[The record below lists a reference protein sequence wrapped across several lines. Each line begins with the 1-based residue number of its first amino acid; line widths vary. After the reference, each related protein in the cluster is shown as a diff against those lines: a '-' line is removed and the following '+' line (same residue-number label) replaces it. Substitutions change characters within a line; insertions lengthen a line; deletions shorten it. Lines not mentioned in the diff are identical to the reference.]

1 MANNLVTVISADTS
15 RFTRAINE
23 AQSVLSRYAR
33 EARTASGSIS
43 TCASVTDAQVTSYQR
58 LVRAMQ
64 RVSNGTM
71 TTSQAERALVQQ
83 IQELRIQW
91 ANLSDDAR
99 RSDFG
104 RALSE
109 SMASAERQLEQVRTQ
124 IRQTREELDNLSS
137 ASEGFDLSSI
147 GNSINSLRSGD
158 ISGFVSQLQALR
170 NISLGSIVSS
180 VGALGASLSAA
191 IAPVA
196 ALVGGIAALGYTV
209 SESISSVSDFETHL
223 DGLQSLT
230 GLGDD
235 AMKSIADG
243 AIEMSKGFKSSASE
257 IVDSMK
263 LIGSQAPELLK
274 NQDALMKV
282 TEAANVLSEAAGIEV
297 VDAAKGITTVMNQMG
312 ASASEATNIINVLAA
327 SSQQGS
333 ADVAYLNTA
342 FEKAGT
348 AAKSAGMD
356 YTQLAAAI
364 ETIAPKF
371 SSADVAGSTL
381 NSTLLALSVQ
391 ANDKFKPAVVGMD
404 QALQNLAKAE
414 MDDIQMKNLVGA
426 SNITMLKTLIEAKDT
441 FKGFESSLAG
451 TNTAYEQMAINTDNL
466 DGTINGL
473 KSNWEALLLTLGESE
488 IIQGII
494 QLFQQVMTTL
504 TELINYISATIK
516 EFEGLGGSIN
526 IVDALGAVWKA
537 TVAIIKAACEI
548 IEVAIAAVIK
558 LFQKIGQVVRS
569 VWGSIK
575 QTLKDVGFFEPI
587 RNACK
592 SVITWFT
599 NMVQKIQGVWTDFK
613 RWLGLN
619 VASTKIT
626 VDNEVGDAVGGNKP
640 SRGTSS
646 SGSTSSGTSST
657 ASSGKKT
664 GRTPKETTT
673 KVTTKPQYKEGSLG
687 KIEEDISK
695 KQAELKI
702 AISDKDRQRIQGEI
716 NDLTKKKEAIE
727 LSLKV
732 KPDEGSLQA
741 IEDAISQKQKE
752 LKLAISDEDR
762 KKIQQEINDLT
773 KKKEAIE
780 LSLKVQPDAGSIQ
793 SLEDSMSKKQ
803 KELKLAVS
811 DSSREQI
818 QKEIDELTGQKQAI
832 EILLKPAIDDKGI
845 EGLKDKISQH
855 SEKKQPSGNKVS
867 QAETKADNLKEELKY
882 NQDIVKSYKEQYKAV
897 QSRLKA
903 GVTLTTNESELAD
916 IYEDAKKKVDD
927 LTSAY
932 DNAARSAEQL
942 KANSTFNKKMY
953 AGIKG
958 TVKTIGSLND
968 SVVGVTGTWE
978 NMAES
983 WNDMSTFKK
992 VTSSISAVISTINE
1006 AMGAYEAISDV
1017 VQLFGEISEA
1027 SAAKKVAADATEMA
1041 SDSTKTALSTANTQ
1055 VEIANNQQEQMS
1067 DLAGVGTKQASAIAS
1082 ATASGAK
1089 LPFPANLAAIAA
1101 GIAAVVAAFAMIS
1114 SFADG
1119 GIIGGNTTL
1128 GDMNIARVNKGEMI
1142 LNGTQQKRLFSI
1154 LDGGVSASPNNITS
1168 GNVKFEIKG
1177 STLVGVLKNHNSKMN
1192 KVG

>member
-1 MANNLVTVISADTS
+1 MANNLTAVISADTT

-124 IRQTREELDNLSS
+124 IRQTHEELDNLSS

-263 LIGSQAPELLK
+263 LIGSQAPELLQ

-297 VDAAKGITTVMNQMG
+297 VDAAKGVTTVMNQMG
-312 ASASEATNIINVLAA
+312 ASASEATEIINVLAA

-466 DGTINGL
+466 DGTIGGL

-488 IIQGII
+488 IIQSII
-494 QLFQQVMTTL
+494 QFFQQVITTL

-526 IVDALGAVWKA
+526 IVDALGAVWKVN
-537 TVAIIKAACEI
+537 VAIIKAACEI

-575 QTLKDVGFFEPI
+575 QTLKNVGFFEPI

-619 VASTKIT
+619 VASTQIT

-640 SRGTSS
+640 SGGTSSS
-646 SGSTSSGTSST
+646 SGSTSSGSISST
-657 ASSGKKT
+657 VSSGKT
-664 GRTPKETTT
+664 GRKTPKVTTT

-687 KIEEDISK
+687 KIEENISK
-695 KQAELKI
+695 KQA
-702 AISDKDRQRIQGEI
+702 
-716 NDLTKKKEAIE
+716 
-727 LSLKV
+727 
-732 KPDEGSLQA
+732 
-741 IEDAISQKQKE
+741 E

-762 KKIQQEINDLT
+762 KKIQKEINDLT

-780 LSLKVQPDAGSIQ
+780 LSLKVQPDAGSLQ
-793 SLEDSMSKKQ
+793 SLEDSISKKQ

-855 SEKKQPSGNKVS
+855 SEKKQNQPSGNKVS

-882 NQDIVKSYKEQYKAV
+882 NQDIVKSYREQYKAV

-903 GVTLTTNESELAD
+903 GVTLTTNESKLAD

-958 TVKTIGSLND
+958 TIKTIGSLND
-968 SVVGVTGTWE
+968 SVVGVTSTWE

-1041 SDSTKTALSTANTQ
+1041 SDSTKTALSTANSQ

-1067 DLAGVGTKQASAIAS
+1067 DLASVGTKQASAIAS

>member
-1 MANNLVTVISADTS
+1 MANNLTAVISADTT

-71 TTSQAERALVQQ
+71 TTSQTERALVQQ

-124 IRQTREELDNLSS
+124 IRQTHEELDNLSS

-209 SESISSVSDFETHL
+209 SESISSVSEFETHL

-263 LIGSQAPELLK
+263 LIGSQAPELLQ

-297 VDAAKGITTVMNQMG
+297 VDAAKGVTTVMNQMG
-312 ASASEATNIINVLAA
+312 ASASEATEIINVLAA

-466 DGTINGL
+466 DGTIGGL

-494 QLFQQVMTTL
+494 QFFQQVITTL

-526 IVDALGAVWKA
+526 IVDALGAVWKVN
-537 TVAIIKAACEI
+537 VAIIKAACEI
-548 IEVAIAAVIK
+548 IEVAIASVIK

-575 QTLKDVGFFEPI
+575 QTLKNVGFFEPI

-640 SRGTSS
+640 SGGTSS
-646 SGSTSSGTSST
+646 SGSTSSGSTS
-657 ASSGKKT
+657 SSGKT
-664 GRTPKETTT
+664 GRKTTTPKVTTS

-695 KQAELKI
+695 KQ
-702 AISDKDRQRIQGEI
+702 
-716 NDLTKKKEAIE
+716 T
-727 LSLKV
+727 
-732 KPDEGSLQA
+732 
-741 IEDAISQKQKE
+741 E

-762 KKIQQEINDLT
+762 KKIQKEINNLT

-780 LSLKVQPDAGSIQ
+780 LSLKVQPDAGSLQ
-793 SLEDSMSKKQ
+793 SLEESISKKQ

-855 SEKKQPSGNKVS
+855 SEKKQNQPSGNKVS

-882 NQDIVKSYKEQYKAV
+882 NQDIVKSYREQYKAV

-903 GVTLTTNESELAD
+903 GVTLTTNESKLAD

-953 AGIKG
+953 SGIKG
-958 TVKTIGSLND
+958 TIKTIGSLND
-968 SVVGVTGTWE
+968 SVVGVTSTWE
-978 NMAES
+978 NMAEN

-992 VTSSISAVISTINE
+992 VTSSISAVICTINE

-1041 SDSTKTALSTANTQ
+1041 SDTTKTALSTANSQ

-1067 DLAGVGTKQASAIAS
+1067 DLASVGTKQASAIAS

-1192 KVG
+1192 KIG

>member
-124 IRQTREELDNLSS
+124 IRQTHAELDNLSS

-209 SESISSVSDFETHL
+209 SESISSVSEFETHL

-263 LIGSQAPELLK
+263 LIGSQAPELLQ

-297 VDAAKGITTVMNQMG
+297 VDAAKGVTTVMNQMG
-312 ASASEATNIINVLAA
+312 ASASEATEIINVLAA

-466 DGTINGL
+466 DGTIGGL
-473 KSNWEALLLTLGESE
+473 KSNWEALLLTLGESD

-494 QLFQQVMTTL
+494 QFFQQVISTL

-526 IVDALGAVWKA
+526 IVDALGAVWKVN
-537 TVAIIKAACEI
+537 VAIIKAACEI

-558 LFQKIGQVVRS
+558 LFQKIGQVVRT

-575 QTLKDVGFFEPI
+575 QTLKNVGFFEPI

-640 SRGTSS
+640 SGGTSSS
-646 SGSTSSGTSST
+646 SGSTSSGSKSST
-657 ASSGKKT
+657 ASSGKT
-664 GRTPKETTT
+664 GRKTPKVTTT

-687 KIEEDISK
+687 KIEENISK
-695 KQAELKI
+695 KQA
-702 AISDKDRQRIQGEI
+702 
-716 NDLTKKKEAIE
+716 
-727 LSLKV
+727 
-732 KPDEGSLQA
+732 
-741 IEDAISQKQKE
+741 E

-762 KKIQQEINDLT
+762 KKIQKEINDLT

-780 LSLKVQPDAGSIQ
+780 LSLKVQPDAGSLQ
-793 SLEDSMSKKQ
+793 SLEDSISKKQ

-855 SEKKQPSGNKVS
+855 SEKKQNQPSGNKVS

-882 NQDIVKSYKEQYKAV
+882 NQDIVKSYREQYKAI

-903 GVTLTTNESELAD
+903 GVTLTTNESQLVD

-953 AGIKG
+953 SGIKG
-958 TVKTIGSLND
+958 TIKTIGSLND
-968 SVVGVTGTWE
+968 SVVGVTSTWE

-1041 SDSTKTALSTANTQ
+1041 SDSTKTALSTANSQ

-1154 LDGGVSASPNNITS
+1154 LDGAASASPNNITS

>member
-1 MANNLVTVISADTS
+1 MANNLTAVISADTS

-23 AQSVLSRYAR
+23 AQSVLSRYAK

-263 LIGSQAPELLK
+263 LIGSQAPELLQ

-297 VDAAKGITTVMNQMG
+297 VDAAKGVTTVMNQMG
-312 ASASEATNIINVLAA
+312 ASASEATEIINVLAA

-451 TNTAYEQMAINTDNL
+451 TNTAYEQMAINADNL
-466 DGTINGL
+466 DGTIGGL

-494 QLFQQVMTTL
+494 QFFQQVISTL

-526 IVDALGAVWKA
+526 IVDALGAVWKVN
-537 TVAIIKAACEI
+537 VAIIKAACEI

-558 LFQKIGQVVRS
+558 LFQKIGQVVRT

-575 QTLKDVGFFEPI
+575 QTLKNVGFFEPI

-640 SRGTSS
+640 SGGTSSS
-646 SGSTSSGTSST
+646 SGSTSSGSTSST
-657 ASSGKKT
+657 ASSGKT
-664 GRTPKETTT
+664 GRTPKVTTT

-687 KIEEDISK
+687 KIEENISK
-695 KQAELKI
+695 KQA
-702 AISDKDRQRIQGEI
+702 
-716 NDLTKKKEAIE
+716 
-727 LSLKV
+727 
-732 KPDEGSLQA
+732 
-741 IEDAISQKQKE
+741 E

-762 KKIQQEINDLT
+762 KKIQKEINDLT

-780 LSLKVQPDAGSIQ
+780 LSLKVQPDAGSLQ
-793 SLEDSMSKKQ
+793 SLEDSISKKQ
-803 KELKLAVS
+803 KELKLAIS

-855 SEKKQPSGNKVS
+855 SEKKQNQPSGNKVS

-882 NQDIVKSYKEQYKAV
+882 NQDIVKSYKEQYKAI

-903 GVTLTTNESELAD
+903 GVTLTTNESQLAD

-953 AGIKG
+953 SGIKG
-958 TVKTIGSLND
+958 TIKTIGSLND
-968 SVVGVTGTWE
+968 SVVGVTSTWE

-1041 SDSTKTALSTANTQ
+1041 SDSTKTALSTANSQ

-1067 DLAGVGTKQASAIAS
+1067 DLASVGTKQASAIAS

-1192 KVG
+1192 KIG

>member
-1 MANNLVTVISADTS
+1 MANNLTAVISADTT

-297 VDAAKGITTVMNQMG
+297 VDAAKGVTTVMNQMG
-312 ASASEATNIINVLAA
+312 ASASEATEIINVLAA

-466 DGTINGL
+466 DGTIEGL
-473 KSNWEALLLTLGESE
+473 KANWEALLLTLGESE

-494 QLFQQVMTTL
+494 QFFQQVISTL

-526 IVDALGAVWKA
+526 IVDALGAVWKV

-548 IEVAIAAVIK
+548 IEVAIASVIK
-558 LFQKIGQVVRS
+558 LFQKIGQVVRT

-575 QTLKDVGFFEPI
+575 QTLKNVGFFEPI

-626 VDNEVGDAVGGNKP
+626 VNNEVGDAVGGNKP
-640 SRGTSS
+640 SGGTSSS
-646 SGSTSSGTSST
+646 SGSTSSGSIS
-657 ASSGKKT
+657 SSGKT
-664 GRTPKETTT
+664 GRTPKVTTS

-687 KIEEDISK
+687 KIEENISK
-695 KQAELKI
+695 KQA
-702 AISDKDRQRIQGEI
+702 
-716 NDLTKKKEAIE
+716 
-727 LSLKV
+727 
-732 KPDEGSLQA
+732 
-741 IEDAISQKQKE
+741 E

-762 KKIQQEINDLT
+762 KKIQKEINDLT

-780 LSLKVQPDAGSIQ
+780 LSLKVQPDAGSLQ
-793 SLEDSMSKKQ
+793 SLEDSISKKQ

-855 SEKKQPSGNKVS
+855 SEKKQNQPSGNKVS

-882 NQDIVKSYKEQYKAV
+882 NQDIVKSYREQYKAV

-903 GVTLTTNESELAD
+903 GVTLTTNESKLAD

-932 DNAARSAEQL
+932 DNAAKSAEQL

-953 AGIKG
+953 SGIKG
-958 TVKTIGSLND
+958 TIKTIGSLND
-968 SVVGVTGTWE
+968 SVVGVTSTWE

-1041 SDSTKTALSTANTQ
+1041 SDSTKTALSTANSQ

-1067 DLAGVGTKQASAIAS
+1067 DLASVGTKQASAIAS

-1154 LDGGVSASPNNITS
+1154 LDGNVSASPNNITS

-1192 KVG
+1192 KIG

>member
-1 MANNLVTVISADTS
+1 MANNLTAVISADTS

-158 ISGFVSQLQALR
+158 ISGFVSQLQTLR
-170 NISLGSIVSS
+170 SISLGSIVSS

-196 ALVGGIAALGYTV
+196 ALVGGIAAIGYTV

-282 TEAANVLSEAAGIEV
+282 AEAANVLSEAAGIEV
-297 VDAAKGITTVMNQMG
+297 VDAAKGLTTVMNQMG

-466 DGTINGL
+466 DGTIGGL

-494 QLFQQVMTTL
+494 QFFQQVISTL

-526 IVDALGAVWKA
+526 IVDALGAVWKVN
-537 TVAIIKAACEI
+537 VAIIKAACEI

-558 LFQKIGQVVRS
+558 LFQKIGQVVRT

-599 NMVQKIQGVWTDFK
+599 NMVQKIQGVWADFK

-626 VDNEVGDAVGGNKP
+626 VDNEVGDAVGGYKP
-640 SRGTSS
+640 SKGTSS
-646 SGSTSSGTSST
+646 SGGSTSSGAS
-657 ASSGKKT
+657 SSGKKT
-664 GRTPKETTT
+664 VKTPKVTTT
-673 KVTTKPQYKEGSLG
+673 KVTKPQYKEGSLG
-687 KIEEDISK
+687 KIEENISK
-695 KQAELKI
+695 KQA
-702 AISDKDRQRIQGEI
+702 
-716 NDLTKKKEAIE
+716 
-727 LSLKV
+727 
-732 KPDEGSLQA
+732 
-741 IEDAISQKQKE
+741 E

-762 KKIQQEINDLT
+762 KKIQKEINDLT

-780 LSLKVQPDAGSIQ
+780 LSLKVQPDAGSLQ
-793 SLEDSMSKKQ
+793 SLEDSISKKQ
-803 KELKLAVS
+803 KELKLAIS

-855 SEKKQPSGNKVS
+855 SEKKQNQPSGNKVS

-882 NQDIVKSYKEQYKAV
+882 NQDIVKSYREQYKAV

-903 GVTLTTNESELAD
+903 GVTLTTNESQLAD

-968 SVVGVTGTWE
+968 SVVGVTSTWE

-1041 SDSTKTALSTANTQ
+1041 SDSTKTALSTANSQ

-1067 DLAGVGTKQASAIAS
+1067 DLASVGTKQASAIAS

-1192 KVG
+1192 KIG

>member
-1 MANNLVTVISADTS
+1 MANNLTAVIAADTT

-263 LIGSQAPELLK
+263 LIGSQAPELLQ

-297 VDAAKGITTVMNQMG
+297 VDAAKGVTTVMNQMG
-312 ASASEATNIINVLAA
+312 ASASEATEIINVLAA

-451 TNTAYEQMAINTDNL
+451 TNTAYEQMAINADNL
-466 DGTINGL
+466 DGTIGGL

-494 QLFQQVMTTL
+494 QFFQQVISTL

-526 IVDALGAVWKA
+526 IVDALGAVWKVN
-537 TVAIIKAACEI
+537 VAIIKAACEI
-548 IEVAIAAVIK
+548 IEVAIASVIK

-575 QTLKDVGFFEPI
+575 QTLKNVGFFEPI

-640 SRGTSS
+640 SGGTSSS
-646 SGSTSSGTSST
+646 SGSTSSGSKSST
-657 ASSGKKT
+657 ASSGKT
-664 GRTPKETTT
+664 GRTPKVTTS

-695 KQAELKI
+695 KQAELK
-702 AISDKDRQRIQGEI
+702 
-716 NDLTKKKEAIE
+716 
-727 LSLKV
+727 
-732 KPDEGSLQA
+732 
-741 IEDAISQKQKE
+741 
-752 LKLAISDEDR
+752 LAISDEDR
-762 KKIQQEINDLT
+762 KKIQKEINDLT

-780 LSLKVQPDAGSIQ
+780 LSLKVQPDAGSLQ
-793 SLEDSMSKKQ
+793 SLEDSISKKQ
-803 KELKLAVS
+803 KDLKLAIS

-855 SEKKQPSGNKVS
+855 SEKKQNQPSGNKVS

-882 NQDIVKSYKEQYKAV
+882 NQDIVKSYKEQYKAI

-903 GVTLTTNESELAD
+903 GVTLTTNESKLAD

-953 AGIKG
+953 SGIKG
-958 TVKTIGSLND
+958 TIKTIGSLND
-968 SVVGVTGTWE
+968 SVVGVTSTWE
-978 NMAES
+978 NMAEN

-1006 AMGAYEAISDV
+1006 AMGAYEAISEV

-1041 SDSTKTALSTANTQ
+1041 SDSTKTALSTANSQ

-1067 DLAGVGTKQASAIAS
+1067 DLASVGTKQASAIAS

-1192 KVG
+1192 KIG

>member
-33 EARTASGSIS
+33 DARTASGSIS

-263 LIGSQAPELLK
+263 LIGSQAPELLQ

-297 VDAAKGITTVMNQMG
+297 VDAAKGVTTVMNQMG
-312 ASASEATNIINVLAA
+312 ASASEATEIINVLAA

-466 DGTINGL
+466 DGTIGGL

-494 QLFQQVMTTL
+494 QLFQQVISTL

-526 IVDALGAVWKA
+526 IVDALGAVWKVN
-537 TVAIIKAACEI
+537 VAIIKAACEI

-575 QTLKDVGFFEPI
+575 QTLKNVGFFEPI

-640 SRGTSS
+640 SGGTSS
-646 SGSTSSGTSST
+646 GGNISSGSTSST
-657 ASSGKKT
+657 ASSGKT
-664 GRTPKETTT
+664 GRKTPKVTTT
-673 KVTTKPQYKEGSLG
+673 KVTTTKVTKPQYKEGSLG
-687 KIEEDISK
+687 KIEENISK
-695 KQAELKI
+695 KQA
-702 AISDKDRQRIQGEI
+702 
-716 NDLTKKKEAIE
+716 
-727 LSLKV
+727 
-732 KPDEGSLQA
+732 
-741 IEDAISQKQKE
+741 E

-762 KKIQQEINDLT
+762 KKIQKEINDLT

-780 LSLKVQPDAGSIQ
+780 LSLKVQPDAGSLQ
-793 SLEDSMSKKQ
+793 SLEDSISKKQ

-832 EILLKPAIDDKGI
+832 EILPKPAIDDKGI

-855 SEKKQPSGNKVS
+855 SEKKQNQPSGNKVS

-882 NQDIVKSYKEQYKAV
+882 NQDIVKSYKEQYKAI

-903 GVTLTTNESELAD
+903 GVTLTTNESKLAD

-932 DNAARSAEQL
+932 DNAAKSAEQL

-953 AGIKG
+953 SGIKG
-958 TVKTIGSLND
+958 TIKTIGSLND
-968 SVVGVTGTWE
+968 SVVGVTSTWE

-1041 SDSTKTALSTANTQ
+1041 SDSTKTALSTANSQ

-1067 DLAGVGTKQASAIAS
+1067 DLASVGTKQASAIAS

>member
-1 MANNLVTVISADTS
+1 MSNNLVTVISADTS

-263 LIGSQAPELLK
+263 LIGSQAPELLQ

-297 VDAAKGITTVMNQMG
+297 VDAAKGVTTVMNQMG
-312 ASASEATNIINVLAA
+312 ASASEVTEIINVLAA

-466 DGTINGL
+466 DGTIGGL

-488 IIQGII
+488 VIQGII
-494 QLFQQVMTTL
+494 QFFQQVISTL

-526 IVDALGAVWKA
+526 IVDALGAVWKVN
-537 TVAIIKAACEI
+537 VAIIKAACEI

-575 QTLKDVGFFEPI
+575 QTLKNVGFFEPI

-640 SRGTSS
+640 SGGTSSS
-646 SGSTSSGTSST
+646 SGSTSSGSISST
-657 ASSGKKT
+657 VSSGKT
-664 GRTPKETTT
+664 GRKTPKVTTT

-695 KQAELKI
+695 KQA
-702 AISDKDRQRIQGEI
+702 
-716 NDLTKKKEAIE
+716 
-727 LSLKV
+727 
-732 KPDEGSLQA
+732 
-741 IEDAISQKQKE
+741 E

-780 LSLKVQPDAGSIQ
+780 LSLKVQPDAGSLQ
-793 SLEDSMSKKQ
+793 SLEDSISKKQ
-803 KELKLAVS
+803 KELKLAIS

-855 SEKKQPSGNKVS
+855 SEKKQNQPSGNKVS

-882 NQDIVKSYKEQYKAV
+882 NQDIVKSYREQYKAV

-903 GVTLTTNESELAD
+903 GVTLTTNESQLAD

-958 TVKTIGSLND
+958 TIKTIGSLND
-968 SVVGVTGTWE
+968 SVVGVTSTWE

-1041 SDSTKTALSTANTQ
+1041 SDSTKTALNTANSQ

-1067 DLAGVGTKQASAIAS
+1067 DLASVGTKQASAIAS

-1154 LDGGVSASPNNITS
+1154 LDGNVSASPNNITS

>member
-1 MANNLVTVISADTS
+1 MANNLTAVISADTS

-180 VGALGASLSAA
+180 VGTLGASISAA

-263 LIGSQAPELLK
+263 LIGSQAPELLQ

-297 VDAAKGITTVMNQMG
+297 VDAAKGVTTVMNQMG

-466 DGTINGL
+466 DGTIGGL

-494 QLFQQVMTTL
+494 QFFQQVISTL

-526 IVDALGAVWKA
+526 IVDALGAVWKVN
-537 TVAIIKAACEI
+537 VAIIKAACEI
-548 IEVAIAAVIK
+548 IEVAIASVIK

-575 QTLKDVGFFEPI
+575 QTLKNVGFFEPI

-640 SRGTSS
+640 SGGTSS
-646 SGSTSSGTSST
+646 GGNISSGSTSST
-657 ASSGKKT
+657 ASSGKT
-664 GRTPKETTT
+664 GRKTPKITTT

-695 KQAELKI
+695 KQAELK
-702 AISDKDRQRIQGEI
+702 
-716 NDLTKKKEAIE
+716 
-727 LSLKV
+727 
-732 KPDEGSLQA
+732 
-741 IEDAISQKQKE
+741 
-752 LKLAISDEDR
+752 LAISDEDR
-762 KKIQQEINDLT
+762 KKIQKEINDLT

-780 LSLKVQPDAGSIQ
+780 LSLKVQPDAGSLQ
-793 SLEDSMSKKQ
+793 SLEDSISKKQ

-855 SEKKQPSGNKVS
+855 SEKKQNQPSGNKVS

-882 NQDIVKSYKEQYKAV
+882 NQDIVKSYREQYKAV

-903 GVTLTTNESELAD
+903 GVTLTTNESKLAD

-953 AGIKG
+953 SGIKG
-958 TVKTIGSLND
+958 TIKTIGSLND
-968 SVVGVTGTWE
+968 SVVGVTSTWE
-978 NMAES
+978 NMAEN

-1041 SDSTKTALSTANTQ
+1041 SDSTKTALSTANSQ

-1067 DLAGVGTKQASAIAS
+1067 DLASVGTKQASAIAS

-1154 LDGGVSASPNNITS
+1154 LDGNVSASPNNITS

-1192 KVG
+1192 KIG

>member
-263 LIGSQAPELLK
+263 LIGSQAPELLQ

-297 VDAAKGITTVMNQMG
+297 VDAAKGVTTVMNQMG
-312 ASASEATNIINVLAA
+312 ASASEATEIINVLAA

-451 TNTAYEQMAINTDNL
+451 TNTAYEQMAINADNL
-466 DGTINGL
+466 DGTIGGL

-494 QLFQQVMTTL
+494 QFFQQVISTL

-526 IVDALGAVWKA
+526 IVDALGAVWKVN
-537 TVAIIKAACEI
+537 VAIIKAACEI

-575 QTLKDVGFFEPI
+575 QTLKNVGFFEPI

-640 SRGTSS
+640 SGGTSSS
-646 SGSTSSGTSST
+646 SGSTSSGSISST
-657 ASSGKKT
+657 VSSGKT
-664 GRTPKETTT
+664 GRKTPKVTTT

-687 KIEEDISK
+687 KIEENISK
-695 KQAELKI
+695 KQA
-702 AISDKDRQRIQGEI
+702 
-716 NDLTKKKEAIE
+716 
-727 LSLKV
+727 
-732 KPDEGSLQA
+732 
-741 IEDAISQKQKE
+741 E

-762 KKIQQEINDLT
+762 KKIQKEINDLT

-780 LSLKVQPDAGSIQ
+780 LSLKVQPDAGSLQ
-793 SLEDSMSKKQ
+793 SLEDSISKKQ

-855 SEKKQPSGNKVS
+855 SEKKQNQPSGNKVS

-882 NQDIVKSYKEQYKAV
+882 NQDIVKSYREQYKAI

-903 GVTLTTNESELAD
+903 GVTLTTNESKLAD

-932 DNAARSAEQL
+932 DNAAKSAEQL

-958 TVKTIGSLND
+958 TIKTIGSLND
-968 SVVGVTGTWE
+968 SVVGVTSTWE

>member
-1 MANNLVTVISADTS
+1 MANNLTAVISADTS

-263 LIGSQAPELLK
+263 LIGSQAPELLQ

-297 VDAAKGITTVMNQMG
+297 VDAAKGVTTVMNQMG
-312 ASASEATNIINVLAA
+312 ASASETTEIINVLAA

-451 TNTAYEQMAINTDNL
+451 TNTAYEQMAINADNL
-466 DGTINGL
+466 DGTIGGL

-494 QLFQQVMTTL
+494 QFFQQVISTL

-526 IVDALGAVWKA
+526 IVDALGAVWKVN
-537 TVAIIKAACEI
+537 VAIIKAACEI

-558 LFQKIGQVVRS
+558 LFQKIGQVVRT

-640 SRGTSS
+640 SGGTSS
-646 SGSTSSGTSST
+646 SGSTSSGSKSST
-657 ASSGKKT
+657 ASSGKT
-664 GRTPKETTT
+664 GRTPKVTTS

-695 KQAELKI
+695 KQAELK
-702 AISDKDRQRIQGEI
+702 
-716 NDLTKKKEAIE
+716 
-727 LSLKV
+727 
-732 KPDEGSLQA
+732 
-741 IEDAISQKQKE
+741 
-752 LKLAISDEDR
+752 LAISDEDR
-762 KKIQQEINDLT
+762 KKIQKEINNLT

-780 LSLKVQPDAGSIQ
+780 LSLKVQPDAGSLQ
-793 SLEDSMSKKQ
+793 SLEDSISKKQ
-803 KELKLAVS
+803 KELKLAIS

-855 SEKKQPSGNKVS
+855 SEKKQNQPSGNKVS

-882 NQDIVKSYKEQYKAV
+882 NQDIVKSYKEQYKAI

-932 DNAARSAEQL
+932 DNAAKSAEQL

-953 AGIKG
+953 SGIKG
-958 TVKTIGSLND
+958 TIKTIGSLND
-968 SVVGVTGTWE
+968 SVVGVTSTWE

-1067 DLAGVGTKQASAIAS
+1067 DLASVGTKQASAIAS
-1082 ATASGAK
+1082 ATESGAK

>member
-1 MANNLVTVISADTS
+1 MANNLTAVIAADTT

-124 IRQTREELDNLSS
+124 IRQTHEELDNLSS

-263 LIGSQAPELLK
+263 LIGSQAPELLQ

-297 VDAAKGITTVMNQMG
+297 VDAAKGVTTVMNQMG
-312 ASASEATNIINVLAA
+312 ASASEATEIINVLAA

-451 TNTAYEQMAINTDNL
+451 TNTAYEQMAINADNL
-466 DGTINGL
+466 DGTIGGL

-494 QLFQQVMTTL
+494 QFFQQVISTL

-526 IVDALGAVWKA
+526 IVDALGAVWKVN
-537 TVAIIKAACEI
+537 VAIIKAACEI
-548 IEVAIAAVIK
+548 IEVAIASVIK

-575 QTLKDVGFFEPI
+575 QTLKNVGFFEPI

-640 SRGTSS
+640 SGGTSS
-646 SGSTSSGTSST
+646 SGSTSSGSKSST
-657 ASSGKKT
+657 ASSGKT
-664 GRTPKETTT
+664 GRTPKVTTS

-695 KQAELKI
+695 KQAELK
-702 AISDKDRQRIQGEI
+702 
-716 NDLTKKKEAIE
+716 
-727 LSLKV
+727 
-732 KPDEGSLQA
+732 
-741 IEDAISQKQKE
+741 
-752 LKLAISDEDR
+752 LAISDEDR
-762 KKIQQEINDLT
+762 KKIQKEINDLT

-780 LSLKVQPDAGSIQ
+780 LSLKVQPDAGSLQ
-793 SLEDSMSKKQ
+793 SLEDSISKKQ

-855 SEKKQPSGNKVS
+855 SEKKQNQPSGNKVS

-882 NQDIVKSYKEQYKAV
+882 NQDIVKSYKEQYKAI

-903 GVTLTTNESELAD
+903 GVTLTTNESKLAD

-953 AGIKG
+953 SGIKG
-958 TVKTIGSLND
+958 TIKTIGSLND
-968 SVVGVTGTWE
+968 SVVGVTSTWE
-978 NMAES
+978 NMAEN

-1041 SDSTKTALSTANTQ
+1041 SDSTKTALSTANSQ

-1067 DLAGVGTKQASAIAS
+1067 DLASVGTKQASAIAS

-1154 LDGGVSASPNNITS
+1154 LDGASASPNNITS

-1192 KVG
+1192 KIG

>member
-1 MANNLVTVISADTS
+1 MANNLTAVISADTT

-124 IRQTREELDNLSS
+124 IRQTHEELDNLSS

-297 VDAAKGITTVMNQMG
+297 VDAAKGVTTVMNQMG

-356 YTQLAAAI
+356 YTQLAAAV

-466 DGTINGL
+466 DGTIGGL

-494 QLFQQVMTTL
+494 QFFQQVISTL

-526 IVDALGAVWKA
+526 IVDALGAVWKVN
-537 TVAIIKAACEI
+537 VAIIKAACEI
-548 IEVAIAAVIK
+548 IEVAIASVIK

-575 QTLKDVGFFEPI
+575 QTLKNVGFFEPI

-592 SVITWFT
+592 SVIAWFT
-599 NMVQKIQGVWTDFK
+599 NMVQKLQGVWTDFK

-640 SRGTSS
+640 SGGTSS
-646 SGSTSSGTSST
+646 SRGSTSSGSIS
-657 ASSGKKT
+657 SSGKT
-664 GRTPKETTT
+664 GRTPKVTTS

-695 KQAELKI
+695 KQAELK
-702 AISDKDRQRIQGEI
+702 
-716 NDLTKKKEAIE
+716 
-727 LSLKV
+727 
-732 KPDEGSLQA
+732 
-741 IEDAISQKQKE
+741 
-752 LKLAISDEDR
+752 LAISDEDR
-762 KKIQQEINDLT
+762 KKIQKEINDLT

-780 LSLKVQPDAGSIQ
+780 LSLKVQPDAGSLQ
-793 SLEDSMSKKQ
+793 SLEESISKKQ

-855 SEKKQPSGNKVS
+855 SEKKQNQPSGNKVS

-882 NQDIVKSYKEQYKAV
+882 NQDIVKSYREQYKAV

-903 GVTLTTNESELAD
+903 GVTLTTNESKLAD

-958 TVKTIGSLND
+958 TIKTIGSLND
-968 SVVGVTGTWE
+968 SVVAVTSTWE
-978 NMAES
+978 NMAEN

-1041 SDSTKTALSTANTQ
+1041 SDSTKTALSTANSQ

-1067 DLAGVGTKQASAIAS
+1067 DLASVGTKQASAIAS

-1154 LDGGVSASPNNITS
+1154 LDGNVSASPNNITS

-1192 KVG
+1192 KIG

>member
-1 MANNLVTVISADTS
+1 MANNLTAVISADTS

-170 NISLGSIVSS
+170 SISLGSIVSS

-297 VDAAKGITTVMNQMG
+297 VDAAKGVTTVMNQMG
-312 ASASEATNIINVLAA
+312 ASASEATEIINVLAA

-466 DGTINGL
+466 DGTIGGL
-473 KSNWEALLLTLGESE
+473 KANWEALLLTLGESE

-494 QLFQQVMTTL
+494 QFFQQVISTL

-526 IVDALGAVWKA
+526 IVDALGAVWKVN
-537 TVAIIKAACEI
+537 VAIIKAACEI

-640 SRGTSS
+640 SGGTSS
-646 SGSTSSGTSST
+646 SGGSTSSGRTSST

-664 GRTPKETTT
+664 GRTPKVTTT
-673 KVTTKPQYKEGSLG
+673 KVTKPQYKEGSLG

-695 KQAELKI
+695 KQAELK
-702 AISDKDRQRIQGEI
+702 
-716 NDLTKKKEAIE
+716 
-727 LSLKV
+727 
-732 KPDEGSLQA
+732 
-741 IEDAISQKQKE
+741 
-752 LKLAISDEDR
+752 LAISDEDR
-762 KKIQQEINDLT
+762 KKIQKEINDLT

-780 LSLKVQPDAGSIQ
+780 LSLKVQPDAGSLQ
-793 SLEDSMSKKQ
+793 SLEDSISKKQ

-855 SEKKQPSGNKVS
+855 SEKKQNQPSGNKVS

-882 NQDIVKSYKEQYKAV
+882 NQDIVKSYREQYKAV

-903 GVTLTTNESELAD
+903 GVTLTTNESKLAD

-932 DNAARSAEQL
+932 DNAAKSAEQL

-968 SVVGVTGTWE
+968 SVVGVTSTWE

-1041 SDSTKTALSTANTQ
+1041 SDSNKTALSTANTQ

-1168 GNVKFEIKG
+1168 GNVRFEIKG

>member
-33 EARTASGSIS
+33 DARTASGSIS

-209 SESISSVSDFETHL
+209 SESISSVSEFETHL

-263 LIGSQAPELLK
+263 LIGSQAPELLQ

-297 VDAAKGITTVMNQMG
+297 VDAAKGVTTVMNQMG
-312 ASASEATNIINVLAA
+312 ASASEATEIINVLAA

-466 DGTINGL
+466 DGTIGGL
-473 KSNWEALLLTLGESE
+473 KANWEALLLTLGESE

-494 QLFQQVMTTL
+494 QFFQQVISTL

-526 IVDALGAVWKA
+526 IVDALGAVWKVN
-537 TVAIIKAACEI
+537 VAIIKAACEI
-548 IEVAIAAVIK
+548 IEVAIASVIK
-558 LFQKIGQVVRS
+558 LFQKIGQVVRT

-575 QTLKDVGFFEPI
+575 QTLKNVGFFEPI

-640 SRGTSS
+640 SGGTSS
-646 SGSTSSGTSST
+646 SGSTSSGSTSST

-664 GRTPKETTT
+664 GRTPKVTTS

-695 KQAELKI
+695 KQAELK
-702 AISDKDRQRIQGEI
+702 
-716 NDLTKKKEAIE
+716 
-727 LSLKV
+727 
-732 KPDEGSLQA
+732 
-741 IEDAISQKQKE
+741 
-752 LKLAISDEDR
+752 LAISDEDR
-762 KKIQQEINDLT
+762 KKIQKEINDLT

-780 LSLKVQPDAGSIQ
+780 LSLKVQPDAGSLQ
-793 SLEDSMSKKQ
+793 SLEESISKKQ

-855 SEKKQPSGNKVS
+855 SEKKQNQPSGNKVS

-882 NQDIVKSYKEQYKAV
+882 NQDIVKSYREQYKAV

-903 GVTLTTNESELAD
+903 GVTLTTNESKLAD

-932 DNAARSAEQL
+932 DNAAKSAEQL

-953 AGIKG
+953 SGIKG
-958 TVKTIGSLND
+958 TIKTIGSLND
-968 SVVGVTGTWE
+968 SVVGVTSTWE
-978 NMAES
+978 NMAEN

-1041 SDSTKTALSTANTQ
+1041 SDSTKTALSTANSQ

-1067 DLAGVGTKQASAIAS
+1067 DLASVGTKQASAIAS

-1119 GIIGGNTTL
+1119 GIIGGKTTL

-1154 LDGGVSASPNNITS
+1154 LDGGVSASPNNITN

>member
-1 MANNLVTVISADTS
+1 MANNLTAVIAADTT

-263 LIGSQAPELLK
+263 LIGSQAPELLQ

-297 VDAAKGITTVMNQMG
+297 VDAAKGVTTVMNQMG
-312 ASASEATNIINVLAA
+312 ASASEATEIINVLAA

-466 DGTINGL
+466 DGTIGGL

-494 QLFQQVMTTL
+494 QFFQQVISTL

-526 IVDALGAVWKA
+526 IVDALGAVWKVN
-537 TVAIIKAACEI
+537 VAIIKAACEI
-548 IEVAIAAVIK
+548 IEVAIASVIK
-558 LFQKIGQVVRS
+558 LFQKIGQVVRT

-575 QTLKDVGFFEPI
+575 QTLKNVGFFEPI

-640 SRGTSS
+640 SGGTSSS
-646 SGSTSSGTSST
+646 SGSTSSGSISST
-657 ASSGKKT
+657 VSSGKT
-664 GRTPKETTT
+664 GRKTPKVTTT

-687 KIEEDISK
+687 KIEENISK
-695 KQAELKI
+695 KQA
-702 AISDKDRQRIQGEI
+702 
-716 NDLTKKKEAIE
+716 
-727 LSLKV
+727 
-732 KPDEGSLQA
+732 
-741 IEDAISQKQKE
+741 E

-762 KKIQQEINDLT
+762 TKIQKEINDLT

-780 LSLKVQPDAGSIQ
+780 LSLKVQPDAGSLQ
-793 SLEDSMSKKQ
+793 SLEESISKKQ

-855 SEKKQPSGNKVS
+855 SEKKQNQPSGNKVS

-882 NQDIVKSYKEQYKAV
+882 NQDIVKSYREQYKAV

-903 GVTLTTNESELAD
+903 GVTLTTNESKLVD

-932 DNAARSAEQL
+932 DNAAKSAEQL

-953 AGIKG
+953 SGIKG
-958 TVKTIGSLND
+958 TIKTIGSLND
-968 SVVGVTGTWE
+968 SVVGVTSTWE

-1041 SDSTKTALSTANTQ
+1041 SDSTKTALSTANSQ

-1067 DLAGVGTKQASAIAS
+1067 DLASVGTKQASAIAS

-1154 LDGGVSASPNNITS
+1154 LDGAASASPNNITS

>member
-43 TCASVTDAQVTSYQR
+43 TCASVTDVQVTSYQR

-297 VDAAKGITTVMNQMG
+297 VDAAKGVTTVMNQMG
-312 ASASEATNIINVLAA
+312 ASASEATEIINVLAA

-466 DGTINGL
+466 DGTIGGL

-494 QLFQQVMTTL
+494 QFFQQVISTL

-526 IVDALGAVWKA
+526 IVDALGAVWKVN
-537 TVAIIKAACEI
+537 VAIIKAACEI

-558 LFQKIGQVVRS
+558 LFQKIGQVVRT

-575 QTLKDVGFFEPI
+575 QTLKNVGFFEPI

-599 NMVQKIQGVWTDFK
+599 NMVQKIQGVWADFK

-640 SRGTSS
+640 SGGTSSS
-646 SGSTSSGTSST
+646 SGSTSSGSTSST

-664 GRTPKETTT
+664 GRTPKVTTS

-695 KQAELKI
+695 KQAELK
-702 AISDKDRQRIQGEI
+702 
-716 NDLTKKKEAIE
+716 
-727 LSLKV
+727 
-732 KPDEGSLQA
+732 
-741 IEDAISQKQKE
+741 
-752 LKLAISDEDR
+752 LAISDEDR
-762 KKIQQEINDLT
+762 KKIQKEINDLT

-780 LSLKVQPDAGSIQ
+780 LSLKVQPDAGSLQ
-793 SLEDSMSKKQ
+793 SLEDSISKKQ

-818 QKEIDELTGQKQAI
+818 QKEIDELTGKKQAI

-855 SEKKQPSGNKVS
+855 SEKKQNQPSGNKVS

-882 NQDIVKSYKEQYKAV
+882 NQDIVKSYKEQYKAI

-903 GVTLTTNESELAD
+903 GVILTTNESQLAD

-932 DNAARSAEQL
+932 DNAAKSAEQL

-958 TVKTIGSLND
+958 TIKTIGSLND
-968 SVVGVTGTWE
+968 SVVGVTSTWE

-983 WNDMSTFKK
+983 WNDMSAFKK

-1006 AMGAYEAISDV
+1006 AMGAYEAISEV

-1027 SAAKKVAADATEMA
+1027 SAAKKVAADATEIA
-1041 SDSTKTALSTANTQ
+1041 SDSTKTALSTANSQ

-1067 DLAGVGTKQASAIAS
+1067 DLASVGTKQASAIAS

-1154 LDGGVSASPNNITS
+1154 LDGAASASPNNITS

>member
-1 MANNLVTVISADTS
+1 MANNLTAVIAADTT

-109 SMASAERQLEQVRTQ
+109 SMASAERQLEQVRAQ

-263 LIGSQAPELLK
+263 LIGSQAPELLQ

-297 VDAAKGITTVMNQMG
+297 VDAAKGVTTVMNQMG
-312 ASASEATNIINVLAA
+312 ASASEATEIINVLAA

-466 DGTINGL
+466 DGTIGGL

-494 QLFQQVMTTL
+494 QFFQQVISTL

-526 IVDALGAVWKA
+526 IVDALGAVWKVN
-537 TVAIIKAACEI
+537 VAIIKAACEI
-548 IEVAIAAVIK
+548 IEVAIASVIK

-575 QTLKDVGFFEPI
+575 QTLKNVGFFEPI

-640 SRGTSS
+640 SGGTSS
-646 SGSTSSGTSST
+646 SGSTSSGSKSST
-657 ASSGKKT
+657 ASSGKT
-664 GRTPKETTT
+664 GRTPKVTTS
-673 KVTTKPQYKEGSLG
+673 KVTTKPQYKEGSLS

-695 KQAELKI
+695 KQA
-702 AISDKDRQRIQGEI
+702 
-716 NDLTKKKEAIE
+716 
-727 LSLKV
+727 
-732 KPDEGSLQA
+732 
-741 IEDAISQKQKE
+741 E

-780 LSLKVQPDAGSIQ
+780 LSLKVQPDAGSLQ
-793 SLEDSMSKKQ
+793 SLEDSISKKQ

-855 SEKKQPSGNKVS
+855 SQKKQNQPSGNKVS

-882 NQDIVKSYKEQYKAV
+882 NQDIVKSYREQYKAV

-903 GVTLTTNESELAD
+903 GVTLTTNESKLAD

-953 AGIKG
+953 SGIKG
-958 TVKTIGSLND
+958 TIKTIGSLND
-968 SVVGVTGTWE
+968 SVVGVTSTWE
-978 NMAES
+978 NMAEN

-1041 SDSTKTALSTANTQ
+1041 SDSTKTALSTANSQ

-1067 DLAGVGTKQASAIAS
+1067 DLASVGTKQASAIAS

-1154 LDGGVSASPNNITS
+1154 LDGNVSASPNNITS

-1192 KVG
+1192 KIG

>member
-1 MANNLVTVISADTS
+1 MANNLTAVISADTS

-263 LIGSQAPELLK
+263 LIGSQAPELLQ

-297 VDAAKGITTVMNQMG
+297 VDAAKGVTTVMNQMG
-312 ASASEATNIINVLAA
+312 ASASEATEIINVLAA

-466 DGTINGL
+466 DGTIGGL

-494 QLFQQVMTTL
+494 QLFQQVISTL

-526 IVDALGAVWKA
+526 IVDALGAVWKVN
-537 TVAIIKAACEI
+537 VAIIKAACEI

-558 LFQKIGQVVRS
+558 LFQKIGQVVRT

-575 QTLKDVGFFEPI
+575 QTLKNVGFFEPI

-640 SRGTSS
+640 SGGTSS
-646 SGSTSSGTSST
+646 SGSTSSGSKSST
-657 ASSGKKT
+657 ASSGKT
-664 GRTPKETTT
+664 GRKTPKVTTT

-687 KIEEDISK
+687 KIEENISK
-695 KQAELKI
+695 KQA
-702 AISDKDRQRIQGEI
+702 
-716 NDLTKKKEAIE
+716 
-727 LSLKV
+727 
-732 KPDEGSLQA
+732 
-741 IEDAISQKQKE
+741 E

-762 KKIQQEINDLT
+762 KKIQQEINALT

-780 LSLKVQPDAGSIQ
+780 LSLKVQPDAGSLQ
-793 SLEDSMSKKQ
+793 SLEDSISKKQ

-855 SEKKQPSGNKVS
+855 SEKKQNQPSGNKVS

-882 NQDIVKSYKEQYKAV
+882 NQDIVKSYREQYKAV

-903 GVTLTTNESELAD
+903 GVTLTTNESQLAD

-932 DNAARSAEQL
+932 DNAATSAEQL

-958 TVKTIGSLND
+958 TIKTIGSLND
-968 SVVGVTGTWE
+968 SVVGVTSTWE

-1041 SDSTKTALSTANTQ
+1041 SDSTKTALSTANSQ

-1067 DLAGVGTKQASAIAS
+1067 DLASVGTKQASAIAS

>member
-1 MANNLVTVISADTS
+1 MANNLTAVIAADTT

-124 IRQTREELDNLSS
+124 IRQTHEELDNLSS

-263 LIGSQAPELLK
+263 LIGSQAPELLQ

-297 VDAAKGITTVMNQMG
+297 VDAAKGVTTVMNQMG
-312 ASASEATNIINVLAA
+312 ASASEATEIINVLAA

-451 TNTAYEQMAINTDNL
+451 TNTAYEQMAINADNL
-466 DGTINGL
+466 DGTIGGL

-494 QLFQQVMTTL
+494 QFFQQVISTL

-526 IVDALGAVWKA
+526 IVDALGAVWKVN
-537 TVAIIKAACEI
+537 VAIIKAACEI
-548 IEVAIAAVIK
+548 IEVAIASVIK
-558 LFQKIGQVVRS
+558 LFQKIGQVVRT

-575 QTLKDVGFFEPI
+575 QTLKNVGFFEPI

-640 SRGTSS
+640 SGGTSS
-646 SGSTSSGTSST
+646 GSKSST
-657 ASSGKKT
+657 ASSGKT
-664 GRTPKETTT
+664 GRKTPKVTTT

-687 KIEEDISK
+687 KIEENISK
-695 KQAELKI
+695 KQA
-702 AISDKDRQRIQGEI
+702 
-716 NDLTKKKEAIE
+716 
-727 LSLKV
+727 
-732 KPDEGSLQA
+732 
-741 IEDAISQKQKE
+741 E

-780 LSLKVQPDAGSIQ
+780 LSLKVQPDAGSLQ
-793 SLEDSMSKKQ
+793 SLEDSISKKQ
-803 KELKLAVS
+803 KDLKLAVS

-855 SEKKQPSGNKVS
+855 SEKKQNQPSGNKVS

-903 GVTLTTNESELAD
+903 GVTLTTNESKLAD

-953 AGIKG
+953 SGIKG
-958 TVKTIGSLND
+958 TIKTIGSLND
-968 SVVGVTGTWE
+968 SVVGVTSTWE
-978 NMAES
+978 NMAEN

-1041 SDSTKTALSTANTQ
+1041 SDSTKTALSTANSQ

-1067 DLAGVGTKQASAIAS
+1067 DLASVGTKQASAIAS

-1192 KVG
+1192 KIG

>member
-170 NISLGSIVSS
+170 SISLGSIVSS

-191 IAPVA
+191 IAPIA

-263 LIGSQAPELLK
+263 LIGSQAPELLQ

-297 VDAAKGITTVMNQMG
+297 VDAAKGVTTVMNQMG
-312 ASASEATNIINVLAA
+312 ASASEATEIINVLAA

-466 DGTINGL
+466 DGTIGGL
-473 KSNWEALLLTLGESE
+473 KANWEALLLTLGESE

-494 QLFQQVMTTL
+494 QLFQQVISTL

-537 TVAIIKAACEI
+537 TVVIIKAACEI
-548 IEVAIAAVIK
+548 IEVAIASVIK
-558 LFQKIGQVVRS
+558 LFQKIGQVVRT

-575 QTLKDVGFFEPI
+575 QTLKNVGFFEPI

-640 SRGTSS
+640 SGGTSSS
-646 SGSTSSGTSST
+646 SGSTSSGSISST
-657 ASSGKKT
+657 VSSGKT
-664 GRTPKETTT
+664 GRKTPKVTTT

-687 KIEEDISK
+687 KIEENISK
-695 KQAELKI
+695 KQA
-702 AISDKDRQRIQGEI
+702 
-716 NDLTKKKEAIE
+716 
-727 LSLKV
+727 
-732 KPDEGSLQA
+732 
-741 IEDAISQKQKE
+741 E

-762 KKIQQEINDLT
+762 KKIQKEINDLT

-780 LSLKVQPDAGSIQ
+780 LSLKVQPDAGSLQ
-793 SLEDSMSKKQ
+793 SLEDSISKKQ
-803 KELKLAVS
+803 KELKLAIS

-855 SEKKQPSGNKVS
+855 SEKKQNQPSGNKVS

-882 NQDIVKSYKEQYKAV
+882 NQDIVKSYKEQYKAI

-903 GVTLTTNESELAD
+903 GVTLTTNESKLAD

-958 TVKTIGSLND
+958 TIKTIGSLND
-968 SVVGVTGTWE
+968 SVVGVTSTWE

-1041 SDSTKTALSTANTQ
+1041 SDSTKIALSTANTQ

-1067 DLAGVGTKQASAIAS
+1067 DLASVGTKQASAIAS
-1082 ATASGAK
+1082 ATESGAK

>member
-1 MANNLVTVISADTS
+1 MANNLTAVIAADTT

-124 IRQTREELDNLSS
+124 IRQTHEELDNLSS

-263 LIGSQAPELLK
+263 LIGSQAPELLQ

-297 VDAAKGITTVMNQMG
+297 VDAAKGVTTVMNQMG
-312 ASASEATNIINVLAA
+312 ASASEATEIINVLAA

-451 TNTAYEQMAINTDNL
+451 TNTAYEQMAINADNL
-466 DGTINGL
+466 DGTIGGL

-494 QLFQQVMTTL
+494 QFFQQVISTL

-526 IVDALGAVWKA
+526 IVDALGAVWKVN
-537 TVAIIKAACEI
+537 VAIIKAACEI
-548 IEVAIAAVIK
+548 IEVAIASVIK
-558 LFQKIGQVVRS
+558 LFQKIGQVVRT

-575 QTLKDVGFFEPI
+575 QTLKNVGFFEPI

-640 SRGTSS
+640 SGGTSSS
-646 SGSTSSGTSST
+646 SGSTSSGSKSST
-657 ASSGKKT
+657 ASSGKT
-664 GRTPKETTT
+664 GRTPKVTTS

-687 KIEEDISK
+687 KIEENISK
-695 KQAELKI
+695 KQA
-702 AISDKDRQRIQGEI
+702 
-716 NDLTKKKEAIE
+716 
-727 LSLKV
+727 
-732 KPDEGSLQA
+732 
-741 IEDAISQKQKE
+741 E

-780 LSLKVQPDAGSIQ
+780 LSLKVQPDAGSLQ
-793 SLEDSMSKKQ
+793 SLEDSISKKQ
-803 KELKLAVS
+803 KDLKLAVS

-855 SEKKQPSGNKVS
+855 SEKKQNQPSGNKVS

-903 GVTLTTNESELAD
+903 GVTLTTNESKLAD

-953 AGIKG
+953 SGIKG
-958 TVKTIGSLND
+958 TIKTIGSLND
-968 SVVGVTGTWE
+968 SVVGVTSTWE

-1041 SDSTKTALSTANTQ
+1041 SDSTKTALSTANSQ

-1067 DLAGVGTKQASAIAS
+1067 DLASVGTKQASAIAS

-1192 KVG
+1192 KIG

>member
-1 MANNLVTVISADTS
+1 MANNLTAVISADTT

-124 IRQTREELDNLSS
+124 IRQTHEELDNLSS

-209 SESISSVSDFETHL
+209 SESISSVSEFETHL

-263 LIGSQAPELLK
+263 LIGSQAPELLQ

-297 VDAAKGITTVMNQMG
+297 VDAAKGVTTVMNQMG
-312 ASASEATNIINVLAA
+312 ASASEATEIINVLAA

-466 DGTINGL
+466 DGTIGGL

-494 QLFQQVMTTL
+494 QFFQQVITTL

-526 IVDALGAVWKA
+526 IVDALGAVWKVN
-537 TVAIIKAACEI
+537 VAIIKAACEI
-548 IEVAIAAVIK
+548 IEVAIASIIK
-558 LFQKIGQVVRS
+558 LFQKIGQVVRT

-575 QTLKDVGFFEPI
+575 QTLKNVGFFEPI

-640 SRGTSS
+640 SGGTSS
-646 SGSTSSGTSST
+646 SGSTSSGSTS
-657 ASSGKKT
+657 SSGKT
-664 GRTPKETTT
+664 GRKTPKVTTT

-687 KIEEDISK
+687 KIEENISK
-695 KQAELKI
+695 KQA
-702 AISDKDRQRIQGEI
+702 
-716 NDLTKKKEAIE
+716 
-727 LSLKV
+727 
-732 KPDEGSLQA
+732 
-741 IEDAISQKQKE
+741 E

-762 KKIQQEINDLT
+762 KKIQKEINDLT

-780 LSLKVQPDAGSIQ
+780 LSLKVQPDAGSLQ
-793 SLEDSMSKKQ
+793 SLEESISKKQ

-855 SEKKQPSGNKVS
+855 SEKKQNQPSGNKVS

-882 NQDIVKSYKEQYKAV
+882 NQDIVKSYREQYKAV

-903 GVTLTTNESELAD
+903 GVTLTTNESKLAD

-953 AGIKG
+953 SGIKG
-958 TVKTIGSLND
+958 TIKTIGSLND
-968 SVVGVTGTWE
+968 SVVGVTSTWE
-978 NMAES
+978 NMAEN

-992 VTSSISAVISTINE
+992 VTSSISAVICTINE

-1041 SDSTKTALSTANTQ
+1041 SDTTKTALSTANSQ

-1067 DLAGVGTKQASAIAS
+1067 DLASVGTKQASAIAS

-1192 KVG
+1192 KIG

>member
-1 MANNLVTVISADTS
+1 MANNLTAVISADTT

-124 IRQTREELDNLSS
+124 IRQTHEELDNLSS

-263 LIGSQAPELLK
+263 LIGSQAPELLQ

-297 VDAAKGITTVMNQMG
+297 VDAAKGVTTVMNQMG
-312 ASASEATNIINVLAA
+312 ASASEATEIINVLAA

-466 DGTINGL
+466 DGTIGGL

-488 IIQGII
+488 IIQSII
-494 QLFQQVMTTL
+494 QFFQQVITTL

-526 IVDALGAVWKA
+526 IVDALGAVWKVN
-537 TVAIIKAACEI
+537 VAIIKAACEI
-548 IEVAIAAVIK
+548 IEVAIASVIK
-558 LFQKIGQVVRS
+558 LFQKIGQVVRT

-575 QTLKDVGFFEPI
+575 QTLKNVGFFEPI

-640 SRGTSS
+640 SGGTSSS
-646 SGSTSSGTSST
+646 SGSTSSGSKSST
-657 ASSGKKT
+657 ASSGKT
-664 GRTPKETTT
+664 GRTPKVTTS

-695 KQAELKI
+695 KQ
-702 AISDKDRQRIQGEI
+702 
-716 NDLTKKKEAIE
+716 T
-727 LSLKV
+727 
-732 KPDEGSLQA
+732 
-741 IEDAISQKQKE
+741 E

-762 KKIQQEINDLT
+762 KKIQKEINDLT

-780 LSLKVQPDAGSIQ
+780 LSLKVQPDAGSLQ
-793 SLEDSMSKKQ
+793 SLEDSISKKQ

-832 EILLKPAIDDKGI
+832 EILLKPAVDDKGI
-845 EGLKDKISQH
+845 EGLKEKISQH
-855 SEKKQPSGNKVS
+855 SEKKQNQPSGNKVS

-882 NQDIVKSYKEQYKAV
+882 NQDIVKSYREQYKAI

-903 GVTLTTNESELAD
+903 GVTLTTNESKLAD

-953 AGIKG
+953 SGIKG
-958 TVKTIGSLND
+958 TIKTIGSLND
-968 SVVGVTGTWE
+968 SVVGVTSTWE
-978 NMAES
+978 NMAEN

-1041 SDSTKTALSTANTQ
+1041 SDSTKTALSTANSQ

-1067 DLAGVGTKQASAIAS
+1067 DLASVGTKQASAIAS

>member
-1 MANNLVTVISADTS
+1 MANNLTAVIAADTT

-263 LIGSQAPELLK
+263 LIGSQAPELLQ

-297 VDAAKGITTVMNQMG
+297 VDAAKGVTTVMNQMG
-312 ASASEATNIINVLAA
+312 ASASEATEIINVLAA

-466 DGTINGL
+466 DGTIGGL

-494 QLFQQVMTTL
+494 QFFQQVISTL

-526 IVDALGAVWKA
+526 IVDALGAVWKVN
-537 TVAIIKAACEI
+537 VAIIKAACEI

-558 LFQKIGQVVRS
+558 LFQKIGQVVRT

-575 QTLKDVGFFEPI
+575 QTLKNVGFFEPI

-640 SRGTSS
+640 SGGTSS
-646 SGSTSSGTSST
+646 GGNISSGSTSST
-657 ASSGKKT
+657 ASSGKT
-664 GRTPKETTT
+664 GRKTPKVTTT

-687 KIEEDISK
+687 KIEENISK
-695 KQAELKI
+695 KQ
-702 AISDKDRQRIQGEI
+702 
-716 NDLTKKKEAIE
+716 T
-727 LSLKV
+727 
-732 KPDEGSLQA
+732 
-741 IEDAISQKQKE
+741 E

-762 KKIQQEINDLT
+762 KKIQKEINDLT

-780 LSLKVQPDAGSIQ
+780 LSLKVQPDAGSLQ
-793 SLEDSMSKKQ
+793 SLEDSISKKQ

-855 SEKKQPSGNKVS
+855 SEKKQNQPSGNKVS

-882 NQDIVKSYKEQYKAV
+882 NQDIVKSYREQYKAV

-903 GVTLTTNESELAD
+903 GVTLTTNESKLVD

-958 TVKTIGSLND
+958 TIKTIGSLND
-968 SVVGVTGTWE
+968 SVVGVTSTWE

-1041 SDSTKTALSTANTQ
+1041 SDSTKTALSTANSQ

-1067 DLAGVGTKQASAIAS
+1067 DLASVGTKQASAIAS

>member
-1 MANNLVTVISADTS
+1 MANNLTAVIAADTT

-170 NISLGSIVSS
+170 SISLGSIVSS

-297 VDAAKGITTVMNQMG
+297 VDAAKGVTTVMNQMG
-312 ASASEATNIINVLAA
+312 ASASEATEIINVLAA

-466 DGTINGL
+466 DGTIGGL

-494 QLFQQVMTTL
+494 QFFQQVISTL

-526 IVDALGAVWKA
+526 IVDALGAVWKVN
-537 TVAIIKAACEI
+537 VAIIKAACEI
-548 IEVAIAAVIK
+548 IEVAIASVIK
-558 LFQKIGQVVRS
+558 LFQKIGQVVRT

-575 QTLKDVGFFEPI
+575 QTLKNVGFFEPI

-640 SRGTSS
+640 SGGTSSSGAS
-646 SGSTSSGTSST
+646 SGSTSS
-657 ASSGKKT
+657 SGKTRRK
-664 GRTPKETTT
+664 TPKVTIT

-687 KIEEDISK
+687 KIEENISK
-695 KQAELKI
+695 KQA
-702 AISDKDRQRIQGEI
+702 
-716 NDLTKKKEAIE
+716 
-727 LSLKV
+727 
-732 KPDEGSLQA
+732 
-741 IEDAISQKQKE
+741 E

-780 LSLKVQPDAGSIQ
+780 LSLKVQPDAGSLQ
-793 SLEDSMSKKQ
+793 SLEDSISKKQ
-803 KELKLAVS
+803 KELKLAIS

-855 SEKKQPSGNKVS
+855 SEKKQNQPSGNKVS

-882 NQDIVKSYKEQYKAV
+882 NQDIAKSYREQYKAV

-903 GVTLTTNESELAD
+903 GVTLTTNESKLAD

-953 AGIKG
+953 SGIKG
-958 TVKTIGSLND
+958 TIKTIGSLND
-968 SVVGVTGTWE
+968 SVVGVTSTWE

-992 VTSSISAVISTINE
+992 VTSSFSAVISTINE

-1041 SDSTKTALSTANTQ
+1041 SDTTKTALSTANSQ

-1067 DLAGVGTKQASAIAS
+1067 DLASVGTKQASAIAS

-1154 LDGGVSASPNNITS
+1154 LDGAASASPNNITS

>member
-1 MANNLVTVISADTS
+1 MANNLTAVISADTS

-263 LIGSQAPELLK
+263 LIGSQAPELLQ

-297 VDAAKGITTVMNQMG
+297 VDAAKGVTTVMNQMG
-312 ASASEATNIINVLAA
+312 ASASEATEIINVLAA

-466 DGTINGL
+466 DGTIGGL

-494 QLFQQVMTTL
+494 QFFQQVISTL

-526 IVDALGAVWKA
+526 IVDALGAVWKVN
-537 TVAIIKAACEI
+537 VAIIKAACEI
-548 IEVAIAAVIK
+548 IEVAIASVIK

-575 QTLKDVGFFEPI
+575 QTLKNVGFFEPI

-640 SRGTSS
+640 SGGTSS
-646 SGSTSSGTSST
+646 SGSTSSGSKSST
-657 ASSGKKT
+657 ASSGKT
-664 GRTPKETTT
+664 GRTPKVTTS

-695 KQAELKI
+695 KQ
-702 AISDKDRQRIQGEI
+702 
-716 NDLTKKKEAIE
+716 T
-727 LSLKV
+727 
-732 KPDEGSLQA
+732 
-741 IEDAISQKQKE
+741 E

-780 LSLKVQPDAGSIQ
+780 LPLKVQPDAGSLQ
-793 SLEDSMSKKQ
+793 ALEDSISKKQ

-855 SEKKQPSGNKVS
+855 SEKKQNQPSGNKVS

-882 NQDIVKSYKEQYKAV
+882 NQDIVKSYREQYKAV

-903 GVTLTTNESELAD
+903 GVTLTTNESKLAD

-953 AGIKG
+953 SGIKG
-958 TVKTIGSLND
+958 TIKTIGNLND
-968 SVVGVTGTWE
+968 SVVGVTSTWE
-978 NMAES
+978 NMAEN

-1041 SDSTKTALSTANTQ
+1041 SDSTKTALSTANSQ

-1067 DLAGVGTKQASAIAS
+1067 DLASVGTKQASAIAS

>member
-1 MANNLVTVISADTS
+1 MANNLTAVISADTS

-124 IRQTREELDNLSS
+124 IRQTHEELDNLSS

-263 LIGSQAPELLK
+263 LIGSQAPELLQ

-297 VDAAKGITTVMNQMG
+297 VDAAKGVTTVMNQMG

-356 YTQLAAAI
+356 YTQLAAAV

-466 DGTINGL
+466 DGTIGGL

-494 QLFQQVMTTL
+494 QFFQQVISTL

-526 IVDALGAVWKA
+526 IVDALGAVWKVN
-537 TVAIIKAACEI
+537 VAIIKAACEI
-548 IEVAIAAVIK
+548 IEVAIASVIK
-558 LFQKIGQVVRS
+558 LFQKIGQVVRT

-575 QTLKDVGFFEPI
+575 QTLKNVGFFEPI

-626 VDNEVGDAVGGNKP
+626 VDNEVGDAVGGNKL
-640 SRGTSS
+640 SGGTSSS
-646 SGSTSSGTSST
+646 SGSTSSGSISST
-657 ASSGKKT
+657 ASSGKT
-664 GRTPKETTT
+664 GRTPKVTTS

-695 KQAELKI
+695 KQAELK
-702 AISDKDRQRIQGEI
+702 
-716 NDLTKKKEAIE
+716 
-727 LSLKV
+727 
-732 KPDEGSLQA
+732 
-741 IEDAISQKQKE
+741 
-752 LKLAISDEDR
+752 LAISDEDR
-762 KKIQQEINDLT
+762 KKIQKEINDLT

-780 LSLKVQPDAGSIQ
+780 LSLKVQPDAGSLQ
-793 SLEDSMSKKQ
+793 SLEESISKKQ

-855 SEKKQPSGNKVS
+855 SEKKQNQPSGNKVS

-882 NQDIVKSYKEQYKAV
+882 NQDIVKSYREQYKAV

-903 GVTLTTNESELAD
+903 GVTLTTNESKLAD

-953 AGIKG
+953 SGIKG
-958 TVKTIGSLND
+958 TIKTIGSLND
-968 SVVGVTGTWE
+968 SVVGVTSTWE
-978 NMAES
+978 NMAEN

-1041 SDSTKTALSTANTQ
+1041 SDSTKTALSTANSQ

-1067 DLAGVGTKQASAIAS
+1067 DLASVGTKQASAIAS

-1154 LDGGVSASPNNITS
+1154 LDGNVSASPNNITS

-1192 KVG
+1192 KIG

>member
-1 MANNLVTVISADTS
+1 MANNLTAVISADTS

-23 AQSVLSRYAR
+23 AQSVLSRYTR

-124 IRQTREELDNLSS
+124 IRQTHEELDNLSS

-263 LIGSQAPELLK
+263 LIGSQAPELLQ

-297 VDAAKGITTVMNQMG
+297 VDAAKGVTTVMNQMG
-312 ASASEATNIINVLAA
+312 ASASEATEIINVLAA

-466 DGTINGL
+466 DGTIGGL
-473 KSNWEALLLTLGESE
+473 KSNWEALLLTLGESD

-494 QLFQQVMTTL
+494 QFFQQVISTL

-526 IVDALGAVWKA
+526 IVDALGAVWKVN
-537 TVAIIKAACEI
+537 VAIIKAACEI

-558 LFQKIGQVVRS
+558 LFQKIGQVVRT

-640 SRGTSS
+640 SKGTSS
-646 SGSTSSGTSST
+646 GGGTSSGSTSST

-664 GRTPKETTT
+664 GRTPKVTTS

-695 KQAELKI
+695 KQAELK
-702 AISDKDRQRIQGEI
+702 
-716 NDLTKKKEAIE
+716 
-727 LSLKV
+727 
-732 KPDEGSLQA
+732 
-741 IEDAISQKQKE
+741 
-752 LKLAISDEDR
+752 LAISDEDR
-762 KKIQQEINDLT
+762 KKIQKEINDLT

-780 LSLKVQPDAGSIQ
+780 LSLKVQPDAGSLQ
-793 SLEDSMSKKQ
+793 SLEDSISKKQ
-803 KELKLAVS
+803 KELKLAIS

-855 SEKKQPSGNKVS
+855 SEKKQNQPSGNKVS

-882 NQDIVKSYKEQYKAV
+882 NQDIVKSYKEQYKAI

-903 GVTLTTNESELAD
+903 GVTLTTNESKLAD

-953 AGIKG
+953 SGIKG

-968 SVVGVTGTWE
+968 SVVGVTSTWE

-1041 SDSTKTALSTANTQ
+1041 SDSTKTALSTANSQ

-1067 DLAGVGTKQASAIAS
+1067 DLASVGTKQASAIAS

>member
-1 MANNLVTVISADTS
+1 MANNLTAVISADTS

-263 LIGSQAPELLK
+263 LIGSQAPELLQ

-297 VDAAKGITTVMNQMG
+297 VDAAKGVTTVMNQMG
-312 ASASEATNIINVLAA
+312 ASASEATEIINVLAA

-473 KSNWEALLLTLGESE
+473 KSNWEALLLTLGESD

-494 QLFQQVMTTL
+494 QLFQQVITTL

-526 IVDALGAVWKA
+526 IVDALGAVWKVN
-537 TVAIIKAACEI
+537 VAIIKAACEI

-575 QTLKDVGFFEPI
+575 QTLKNVGFFEPI

-640 SRGTSS
+640 SGGTSS
-646 SGSTSSGTSST
+646 SGNISSGSISST
-657 ASSGKKT
+657 ASSGKN
-664 GRTPKETTT
+664 GRKTPKVTTT

-695 KQAELKI
+695 KQAELK
-702 AISDKDRQRIQGEI
+702 
-716 NDLTKKKEAIE
+716 
-727 LSLKV
+727 
-732 KPDEGSLQA
+732 
-741 IEDAISQKQKE
+741 
-752 LKLAISDEDR
+752 LAISDEDR
-762 KKIQQEINDLT
+762 KKIQKEINDLT

-780 LSLKVQPDAGSIQ
+780 LSLKVQPDAGSLQ
-793 SLEDSMSKKQ
+793 SLEDSISKKQ

-855 SEKKQPSGNKVS
+855 SEKKQNQPSGNKVS

-882 NQDIVKSYKEQYKAV
+882 NQDIVKSYKEQYKAI

-903 GVTLTTNESELAD
+903 GVTLTTNESKLAD

-953 AGIKG
+953 SGIKG
-958 TVKTIGSLND
+958 TIKTIGSLND
-968 SVVGVTGTWE
+968 SVVGVTSTWE

-1041 SDSTKTALSTANTQ
+1041 SDSTKTALSTANSQ

-1067 DLAGVGTKQASAIAS
+1067 DLASVGTKQASAIAS

>member
-1 MANNLVTVISADTS
+1 MANNLTAVIAADTT

-124 IRQTREELDNLSS
+124 IRQTHEELDNLSS

-263 LIGSQAPELLK
+263 LIGSQAPELLQ

-297 VDAAKGITTVMNQMG
+297 VDAAKGVTTVMNQMG
-312 ASASEATNIINVLAA
+312 ASASEVTEIINVLAA

-414 MDDIQMKNLVGA
+414 MDDIQMKNLVGD

-441 FKGFESSLAG
+441 FKGFESSLVG

-466 DGTINGL
+466 DGTIGGL

-494 QLFQQVMTTL
+494 QFFQQVISTL

-526 IVDALGAVWKA
+526 IVDALGAVWKVN
-537 TVAIIKAACEI
+537 VAIIKAACEI

-558 LFQKIGQVVRS
+558 LFQKIGQVVRT

-575 QTLKDVGFFEPI
+575 QTLKNVGFFEPI

-640 SRGTSS
+640 SGGTSS
-646 SGSTSSGTSST
+646 SGSTSSGSTSST

-664 GRTPKETTT
+664 GRTPKVTTT
-673 KVTTKPQYKEGSLG
+673 KVTKPQYKEGSLG

-695 KQAELKI
+695 KQAELK
-702 AISDKDRQRIQGEI
+702 
-716 NDLTKKKEAIE
+716 
-727 LSLKV
+727 
-732 KPDEGSLQA
+732 
-741 IEDAISQKQKE
+741 
-752 LKLAISDEDR
+752 LAISDEDR
-762 KKIQQEINDLT
+762 KKIQKEINDLT

-780 LSLKVQPDAGSIQ
+780 LSLKVQPDAGSLQ
-793 SLEDSMSKKQ
+793 SLEDSISKKQ
-803 KELKLAVS
+803 KELKLAISV
-811 DSSREQI
+811 SSREQI

-855 SEKKQPSGNKVS
+855 SEKKQNQPSGNKVS
-867 QAETKADNLKEELKY
+867 QAETKADNLKEKLKY
-882 NQDIVKSYKEQYKAV
+882 NQDIVKSYKEQYKAI

-903 GVTLTTNESELAD
+903 GVTLTTNESQLAD

-932 DNAARSAEQL
+932 DNAAKSAEQL

-958 TVKTIGSLND
+958 TIKTIGSLND
-968 SVVGVTGTWE
+968 SVVGVTSTWE

-1006 AMGAYEAISDV
+1006 AMGAYEAISEV

-1041 SDSTKTALSTANTQ
+1041 SDTTKTALSTANSQ

-1067 DLAGVGTKQASAIAS
+1067 DLASVGTKQASAIAS
-1082 ATASGAK
+1082 ATASGDK

-1101 GIAAVVAAFAMIS
+1101 GIAAVVAAFAMIG

>member
-209 SESISSVSDFETHL
+209 SESISTVSDFETHL

-391 ANDKFKPAVVGMD
+391 ANDKFKPVVVGMD

-466 DGTINGL
+466 DGTIGGL
-473 KSNWEALLLTLGESE
+473 KANWEALLLTLGESE

-494 QLFQQVMTTL
+494 QFFQQVISTL

-526 IVDALGAVWKA
+526 IVDALGAVWKVN
-537 TVAIIKAACEI
+537 VAIIKAACEI

-558 LFQKIGQVVRS
+558 LFQKIGQVVRT

-640 SRGTSS
+640 SGGTSS
-646 SGSTSSGTSST
+646 SSTSSGSTSST

-664 GRTPKETTT
+664 GRTPKVTTT
-673 KVTTKPQYKEGSLG
+673 KVTKPQYKEGSLG

-695 KQAELKI
+695 KQA
-702 AISDKDRQRIQGEI
+702 
-716 NDLTKKKEAIE
+716 
-727 LSLKV
+727 
-732 KPDEGSLQA
+732 
-741 IEDAISQKQKE
+741 E

-780 LSLKVQPDAGSIQ
+780 LSLKVQPDAGSLQ
-793 SLEDSMSKKQ
+793 SLEDSISKKQ

-855 SEKKQPSGNKVS
+855 SEKKQNQPSGNKVS

-882 NQDIVKSYKEQYKAV
+882 NQDIVKSYKEQYKAI

-903 GVTLTTNESELAD
+903 GVTLTTNESQLAD

-927 LTSAY
+927 LTGAY
-932 DNAARSAEQL
+932 DNAAKSAEQL

-968 SVVGVTGTWE
+968 SVVGVTSTWE

-1168 GNVKFEIKG
+1168 GNVRFEIKG

-1192 KVG
+1192 KIG

>member
-1 MANNLVTVISADTS
+1 MANNLTAVISADTS

-263 LIGSQAPELLK
+263 LIGSQAPELLQ

-297 VDAAKGITTVMNQMG
+297 VDAAKGVTTVMNQMG
-312 ASASEATNIINVLAA
+312 ASASEATEIINVLAA

-466 DGTINGL
+466 DGTIGGL

-494 QLFQQVMTTL
+494 QFFQQVISTL

-526 IVDALGAVWKA
+526 IVDALGAVWKVN
-537 TVAIIKAACEI
+537 VAIIKAACEI
-548 IEVAIAAVIK
+548 IEVAIASVIK

-575 QTLKDVGFFEPI
+575 QTLKNVGFFEPI

-640 SRGTSS
+640 SGGTSS
-646 SGSTSSGTSST
+646 GGNISSGSTSST
-657 ASSGKKT
+657 ASSGKT
-664 GRTPKETTT
+664 GRKTPKITTT

-695 KQAELKI
+695 KQAELK
-702 AISDKDRQRIQGEI
+702 
-716 NDLTKKKEAIE
+716 
-727 LSLKV
+727 
-732 KPDEGSLQA
+732 
-741 IEDAISQKQKE
+741 
-752 LKLAISDEDR
+752 LAISDEDR
-762 KKIQQEINDLT
+762 KKIQKEINDLT

-780 LSLKVQPDAGSIQ
+780 LSLKVQPDAGSLQ
-793 SLEDSMSKKQ
+793 SLEDSISKKQ

-855 SEKKQPSGNKVS
+855 SEKKQNQPSGNKVS

-882 NQDIVKSYKEQYKAV
+882 NQDIVKSYREQYKAV

-903 GVTLTTNESELAD
+903 GVTLTTNESKLAD

-932 DNAARSAEQL
+932 DNAAKSAEQL

-953 AGIKG
+953 SGIKG
-958 TVKTIGSLND
+958 TIKTIGSLND
-968 SVVGVTGTWE
+968 SVVGVTSTWE
-978 NMAES
+978 NMAEN

-1006 AMGAYEAISDV
+1006 AMGAYESISDV

-1041 SDSTKTALSTANTQ
+1041 SDSTKTALSTANSQ

-1067 DLAGVGTKQASAIAS
+1067 DLASVGTKQASAIAS

-1154 LDGGVSASPNNITS
+1154 LDGNVSASPNNITS

>member
-1 MANNLVTVISADTS
+1 MANNLTAVISADTT

-263 LIGSQAPELLK
+263 LIGSQAPELLQ

-297 VDAAKGITTVMNQMG
+297 VDAAKGVTTVMNQMG
-312 ASASEATNIINVLAA
+312 ASASEATEIINVLAA

-451 TNTAYEQMAINTDNL
+451 TNTAYEQMAINADNL
-466 DGTINGL
+466 DGTIGGL

-494 QLFQQVMTTL
+494 QFFQQVISTL

-526 IVDALGAVWKA
+526 IVDALGAVWKVN
-537 TVAIIKAACEI
+537 VAIIKAACEI

-558 LFQKIGQVVRS
+558 LFQKIGQVVRT

-575 QTLKDVGFFEPI
+575 QTLKNVGFFEPI

-640 SRGTSS
+640 SGGTSSS
-646 SGSTSSGTSST
+646 SGSTSSGSTSST
-657 ASSGKKT
+657 VSSGKKT
-664 GRTPKETTT
+664 GRTPKVTTS

-695 KQAELKI
+695 KQAELK
-702 AISDKDRQRIQGEI
+702 
-716 NDLTKKKEAIE
+716 
-727 LSLKV
+727 
-732 KPDEGSLQA
+732 
-741 IEDAISQKQKE
+741 
-752 LKLAISDEDR
+752 LAISDEDR
-762 KKIQQEINDLT
+762 KKIQKEINDLT

-780 LSLKVQPDAGSIQ
+780 LSLKVQPDAGSLQ
-793 SLEDSMSKKQ
+793 SLEDSISKKQ

-855 SEKKQPSGNKVS
+855 SEKKQNQPSGNKVS

-882 NQDIVKSYKEQYKAV
+882 NQDIVKSYKEQYKAI

-903 GVTLTTNESELAD
+903 GVTLTTNESKLAD

-953 AGIKG
+953 SGIKG
-958 TVKTIGSLND
+958 TIKTIGSLND
-968 SVVGVTGTWE
+968 SVVGVTSTWE

-1041 SDSTKTALSTANTQ
+1041 SDSTKTALSTANSQ

-1067 DLAGVGTKQASAIAS
+1067 DLASVGTKQASAIAS

-1119 GIIGGNTTL
+1119 GIIGGKTTL

-1192 KVG
+1192 KIG

>member
-1 MANNLVTVISADTS
+1 MANNLTAVISADTT

-124 IRQTREELDNLSS
+124 IRQTHEELDNLSS

-263 LIGSQAPELLK
+263 LIGSQAPELLQ

-297 VDAAKGITTVMNQMG
+297 VDAAKGVTTVMNQMG
-312 ASASEATNIINVLAA
+312 ASASEATNVINVLAA

-466 DGTINGL
+466 DGTIGRL
-473 KSNWEALLLTLGESE
+473 KANWEALLLTLGESE

-494 QLFQQVMTTL
+494 QFFQQVISTL

-526 IVDALGAVWKA
+526 IVDALGAVWKV

-548 IEVAIAAVIK
+548 IEVAIASVIK
-558 LFQKIGQVVRS
+558 LFQKIGQVVRT

-575 QTLKDVGFFEPI
+575 QTLKNVGFFEPI

-599 NMVQKIQGVWTDFK
+599 NMVQKIQGVWADFK

-640 SRGTSS
+640 SGGTSS
-646 SGSTSSGTSST
+646 SGSTSSGSTS
-657 ASSGKKT
+657 SSGKT
-664 GRTPKETTT
+664 GRKTPKVTTT

-687 KIEEDISK
+687 KIEENISK
-695 KQAELKI
+695 KQA
-702 AISDKDRQRIQGEI
+702 
-716 NDLTKKKEAIE
+716 
-727 LSLKV
+727 
-732 KPDEGSLQA
+732 
-741 IEDAISQKQKE
+741 E

-762 KKIQQEINDLT
+762 KKIQKEINDLT

-780 LSLKVQPDAGSIQ
+780 LSLKVQPDAGSLQ
-793 SLEDSMSKKQ
+793 SLEDSISKKQ

-855 SEKKQPSGNKVS
+855 SEKKQNQPSGNKVS

-882 NQDIVKSYKEQYKAV
+882 NQDIVKSYREQYKAV

-903 GVTLTTNESELAD
+903 GVTLTTNESKLAD

-958 TVKTIGSLND
+958 TIKTIGSLND
-968 SVVGVTGTWE
+968 SVVGVTSTWE
-978 NMAES
+978 NMAEN

-1041 SDSTKTALSTANTQ
+1041 SDSTKTALSTANSQ

-1067 DLAGVGTKQASAIAS
+1067 DLASVGTKQASAIAS

-1154 LDGGVSASPNNITS
+1154 LDGNVSASPNNITS

-1192 KVG
+1192 KIG

>member
-1 MANNLVTVISADTS
+1 MANNLTAVISADTT

-124 IRQTREELDNLSS
+124 IRQTHEELDNLSS

-263 LIGSQAPELLK
+263 LIGSQAPELLQ

-297 VDAAKGITTVMNQMG
+297 VDAAKGVTTVMNQMG
-312 ASASEATNIINVLAA
+312 ASASEATEIINVLAA

-466 DGTINGL
+466 DGTIGGL

-494 QLFQQVMTTL
+494 QFFQQVISTL

-526 IVDALGAVWKA
+526 IVDALGAVWKVN
-537 TVAIIKAACEI
+537 VAIIKAACEI
-548 IEVAIAAVIK
+548 IEVAIASVIK

-575 QTLKDVGFFEPI
+575 QTLKNVGFFEPI

-599 NMVQKIQGVWTDFK
+599 NMVQKLQGVWTDFK

-640 SRGTSS
+640 SGGTSSS
-646 SGSTSSGTSST
+646 SGSTSSGSIS
-657 ASSGKKT
+657 SSGKT
-664 GRTPKETTT
+664 GRTPKVTTS

-695 KQAELKI
+695 KQAELK
-702 AISDKDRQRIQGEI
+702 
-716 NDLTKKKEAIE
+716 
-727 LSLKV
+727 
-732 KPDEGSLQA
+732 
-741 IEDAISQKQKE
+741 
-752 LKLAISDEDR
+752 LAISDEDR
-762 KKIQQEINDLT
+762 KKIQKEINDLT

-780 LSLKVQPDAGSIQ
+780 LSLKVQPDAGSLQ
-793 SLEDSMSKKQ
+793 SLEESISKKQ

-855 SEKKQPSGNKVS
+855 SEKKQNQPSGNKVS

-882 NQDIVKSYKEQYKAV
+882 NQDIVKSYREQYKAV

-903 GVTLTTNESELAD
+903 GVTLTTNESKLAD

-953 AGIKG
+953 SGIKG
-958 TVKTIGSLND
+958 TIKTIGSLND
-968 SVVGVTGTWE
+968 SVVGVTSTWE

-1006 AMGAYEAISDV
+1006 AMSAYEAISDV

-1041 SDSTKTALSTANTQ
+1041 SDSTKTALSTANSQ

-1067 DLAGVGTKQASAIAS
+1067 DLASVGTKQASAIAS

-1192 KVG
+1192 KIG

>member
-1 MANNLVTVISADTS
+1 MANNLTAVISADTT

-170 NISLGSIVSS
+170 SISLGSIVSS

-263 LIGSQAPELLK
+263 LIGSQAPELLQ

-297 VDAAKGITTVMNQMG
+297 VDAAKGVTTVMNQMG
-312 ASASEATNIINVLAA
+312 ASASEATEIINVLAA

-466 DGTINGL
+466 DGTIGGL

-494 QLFQQVMTTL
+494 QLFQQVISTL

-526 IVDALGAVWKA
+526 IVDALGAVWKVN
-537 TVAIIKAACEI
+537 VAIIKAACEI
-548 IEVAIAAVIK
+548 IEVAIASVIK
-558 LFQKIGQVVRS
+558 LFQKIGQVVRT

-575 QTLKDVGFFEPI
+575 QTLKNVGFFEPI

-640 SRGTSS
+640 SGGTSSS
-646 SGSTSSGTSST
+646 SGSTSSGSISST
-657 ASSGKKT
+657 VSSGKT
-664 GRTPKETTT
+664 GRTPKVTTS

-687 KIEEDISK
+687 KIEENISK
-695 KQAELKI
+695 KQA
-702 AISDKDRQRIQGEI
+702 
-716 NDLTKKKEAIE
+716 
-727 LSLKV
+727 
-732 KPDEGSLQA
+732 
-741 IEDAISQKQKE
+741 E

-762 KKIQQEINDLT
+762 KKIQKEINDLT

-780 LSLKVQPDAGSIQ
+780 LSLKVQPDAGSLQ
-793 SLEDSMSKKQ
+793 SLEDSISKKQ

-855 SEKKQPSGNKVS
+855 SEKKQNQPSGNKVS

-882 NQDIVKSYKEQYKAV
+882 NQDIVKSYKEQYKAI

-903 GVTLTTNESELAD
+903 GVTLTTNESKLAD

-953 AGIKG
+953 SGIKG
-958 TVKTIGSLND
+958 TIKTIGSLND
-968 SVVGVTGTWE
+968 SVVGVTSTWE

-1041 SDSTKTALSTANTQ
+1041 SDSTKTALSTANSQ

-1067 DLAGVGTKQASAIAS
+1067 DLASVGTKQASAIAS

-1154 LDGGVSASPNNITS
+1154 LDGAASASPNNITS

>member
-1 MANNLVTVISADTS
+1 MANNLTAVIAADTT

-263 LIGSQAPELLK
+263 LIGSQAPELLQ

-297 VDAAKGITTVMNQMG
+297 VDAAKGVTTVMNQMG
-312 ASASEATNIINVLAA
+312 ASASEATEIINVLAA

-466 DGTINGL
+466 DGTIGGL

-494 QLFQQVMTTL
+494 QFFQQVISTL

-526 IVDALGAVWKA
+526 IVDALGAVWKVN
-537 TVAIIKAACEI
+537 VAIIKAACEI
-548 IEVAIAAVIK
+548 IEVAIASVIK
-558 LFQKIGQVVRS
+558 LFQKIGQVVRT

-575 QTLKDVGFFEPI
+575 QTLKNVGFFEPI

-640 SRGTSS
+640 SGGTSSS
-646 SGSTSSGTSST
+646 SGSTSSGSTS
-657 ASSGKKT
+657 SSGKT
-664 GRTPKETTT
+664 GRKTPKITTT

-687 KIEEDISK
+687 KIEENISK
-695 KQAELKI
+695 KQA
-702 AISDKDRQRIQGEI
+702 
-716 NDLTKKKEAIE
+716 
-727 LSLKV
+727 
-732 KPDEGSLQA
+732 
-741 IEDAISQKQKE
+741 E

-762 KKIQQEINDLT
+762 KKIQKEINDLT

-780 LSLKVQPDAGSIQ
+780 LSLKVQPDAGSLQ
-793 SLEDSMSKKQ
+793 SLEDSISKKQ

-855 SEKKQPSGNKVS
+855 SEKKQNQPSGNKVS

-882 NQDIVKSYKEQYKAV
+882 NQDIVKSYREQYKAV

-903 GVTLTTNESELAD
+903 GVTLTTNESKLAD

-932 DNAARSAEQL
+932 DNAAKSAEQL

-958 TVKTIGSLND
+958 TIKTIGSLND
-968 SVVGVTGTWE
+968 SVVGVTSTWE
-978 NMAES
+978 NMAEN

-1041 SDSTKTALSTANTQ
+1041 SDSTKTALSTANSQ

-1067 DLAGVGTKQASAIAS
+1067 DLASVGTKQASAIAS

-1154 LDGGVSASPNNITS
+1154 LDGNVSASPNNITS

-1192 KVG
+1192 KIG

>member
-33 EARTASGSIS
+33 DARTASGSIS

-263 LIGSQAPELLK
+263 LIGSQAPELLQ

-297 VDAAKGITTVMNQMG
+297 VDAAKGVTTVMNQMG
-312 ASASEATNIINVLAA
+312 ASASEATEIINVLAA

-451 TNTAYEQMAINTDNL
+451 TNTAYEQMAINADNL
-466 DGTINGL
+466 DGTIGGL
-473 KSNWEALLLTLGESE
+473 KSNWEALLLTLGESD

-494 QLFQQVMTTL
+494 QFFQQVITTL

-526 IVDALGAVWKA
+526 IVDALGAVWKVN
-537 TVAIIKAACEI
+537 VAIIKAACEI

-575 QTLKDVGFFEPI
+575 QTLKNVGFFEPI

-640 SRGTSS
+640 SGGTSSS
-646 SGSTSSGTSST
+646 SGSTSSGSKSST
-657 ASSGKKT
+657 ASSGKT
-664 GRTPKETTT
+664 GRTPKVTTS

-695 KQAELKI
+695 KQAELK
-702 AISDKDRQRIQGEI
+702 
-716 NDLTKKKEAIE
+716 
-727 LSLKV
+727 
-732 KPDEGSLQA
+732 
-741 IEDAISQKQKE
+741 
-752 LKLAISDEDR
+752 LAISDEDR
-762 KKIQQEINDLT
+762 KKIQKEINDLT

-780 LSLKVQPDAGSIQ
+780 LSLKVQPDAGSLQ
-793 SLEDSMSKKQ
+793 SLEDSISKKQ
-803 KELKLAVS
+803 KELKLAIS

-882 NQDIVKSYKEQYKAV
+882 NQDIVKSYKEQYKAI

-903 GVTLTTNESELAD
+903 GVTLTTNESKLAD

-932 DNAARSAEQL
+932 DNAAKSAEQL

-953 AGIKG
+953 SGIKG
-958 TVKTIGSLND
+958 TIKTIGSLND
-968 SVVGVTGTWE
+968 SVVGVTSTWE
-978 NMAES
+978 NMAEN

-1082 ATASGAK
+1082 ATESGAK